1 MKRRNFVKVTMS
13 FAALMLLHNKA
24 QALDKLTSKVK
35 PIKSGSCRF
44 PEITLY
50 TSKLKEQCDFY
61 TNILKFPIIESN
73 ATQFSMRIGDSILR
87 FKEVKN
93 GTEPTYHYAINIP
106 SNKYKKA
113 KEWLQNKTPLL
124 GDDIF
129 YFDFW
134 DAHAMY
140 FRDPA
145 GNIGELIAR
154 HTLDNDREGEFSVS
168 DLLCVSE
175 IGTPVKNPSDF
186 ASELKTAYN
195 LDAFG
200 SSMFIGDENG
210 LFVVVPV
217 NRMWFPDYTLKASVY
232 PTEIYTSDEGKDE
245 LKFKNYPYNIK
256 RKI

>member
-1 MKRRNFVKVTMS
+1 MKRRKFVKATMS
-13 FAALMLLHNKA
+13 FAALMLLHNQA
-24 QALDKLTSKVK
+24 QALGQLTATSK
-35 PIKSGSCRF
+35 PIKPENCRF

-50 TSKLKEQCDFY
+50 TSKLKEQCNFY
-61 TNILKFPIIESN
+61 SNILKFPIIESN
-73 ATQFSMRIGDSILR
+73 DTEFSMRIGESILR
-87 FKEVKN
+87 FKQMKD

-106 SNKYKKA
+106 SNKHKLA
-113 KEWLQNKTPLL
+113 QEWLSKKTPLL

-175 IGTPVKNPSDF
+175 IGTPVENPSDL

-195 LDAFG
+195 LDAYG
-200 SSMFIGDENG
+200 ESMFIGDENG

-217 NRMWFPDYTLKASVY
+217 NRMWFPDYTLKANVY
-232 PTEIYTSDEGKDE
+232 PTDIVISDEGKDE
-245 LKFKNYPYNIK
+245 FKYQSYPYNIK
-256 RKI
+256 RKN

>member
-1 MKRRNFVKVTMS
+1 MS
-13 FAALMLLHNKA
+13 FAALMLLHNQA
-24 QALDKLTSKVK
+24 QILDQLVTTVS

-44 PEITLY
+44 SELTLY
-50 TSKLKEQCDFY
+50 TSKLKEQYDFY
-61 TNILKFPIIESN
+61 SKVLKFTIIDSN
-73 ATQFSMRIGDSILR
+73 SEEFSLKIGQSILR
-87 FKEVKN
+87 FKEVKD

-106 SNKYKKA
+106 SNKYKLA
-113 KEWLQNKTPLL
+113 QEWLSKKTPLL

-154 HTLDNDREGEFSVS
+154 HTLDNDKEGEFSIS

-175 IGTPVKNPSDF
+175 IGTPVENPSDL

-195 LDAFG
+195 LDPYG

-217 NRMWFPDYTLKASVY
+217 NRMWFPDYVLKADVH
-232 PTEIYTSDEGKDE
+232 PMNIYITDEGKN
-245 LKFKNYPYNIK
+245 KFKYQNYPYNIK
-256 RKI
+256 RKS

>member
-1 MKRRNFVKVTMS
+1 MKRRKFVKATMS
-13 FAALMLLHNKA
+13 FAALMLLHNQA
-24 QALDKLTSKVK
+24 QALDQLTATSK
-35 PIKSGSCRF
+35 PINSNSCRF

-50 TSKLKEQCDFY
+50 TSKLKEQCEFY
-61 TNILKFPIIESN
+61 SKILKFPIINHNNTE
-73 ATQFSMRIGDSILR
+73 FSMQIGESILR
-87 FKEVKN
+87 FKEVKD

-106 SNKYKKA
+106 SNKYKLA
-113 KEWLQNKTPLL
+113 QEWLSKKTPLL

-154 HTLDNDREGEFSVS
+154 HTLDNDRSGKFSVS

-175 IGTPVKNPSDF
+175 IGTPVENPSDL
-186 ASELKTAYN
+186 AAELKTAYN

-217 NRMWFPDYTLKASVY
+217 DRMWFPDYVLKASVH
-232 PTEIYTSDEGKDE
+232 PTEIYISDQGKNE
-245 LKFKNYPYNIK
+245 FKFQNYPYNIK
-256 RKI
+256 RKK